1 MKRAAPYMKNEK
13 NELLDGRVKIKDDNC
28 FWLETSRGLHKAK
41 KSVSCLIEPLVFDEV
56 LLSFNHNK
64 NTYILAVLERERDV
78 QSDIIFE
85 SDVSIKVKNGDLGF
99 VAQKLDLKGNDI
111 DLASK
116 NLDIRSLRGKASISD
131 FAFLGRVF
139 RGNINAVKIIS
150 KTMSSITERLT
161 QKARQSYRWIEDLEL
176 TEAGRLRFSVKDS
189 LFMKGKRSSLIAE
202 KKVKID
208 GEKIHLG

>member
-1 MKRAAPYMKNEK
+1 MERLARNMENEK
-13 NELLDGRVKIKDDNC
+13 NELFDGRVKIKDDNF
-28 FWLETSRGLHKAK
+28 FWVETSRGLHKAK
-41 KSVSCLIEPLVFDEV
+41 KSVSCLIEPLIFDEV
-56 LLSFNHNK
+56 LLLSNRNGK
-64 NTYILAVLERERDV
+64 TYILSVLERERDV

-85 SDVSIKVKNGDLGF
+85 GDVSVKVKNGDLGF
-99 VAQKLDLKGNDI
+99 VAQKLDLKGNNI
-111 DLASK
+111 DLVSK
-116 NLDIRSLRGKASISD
+116 DLDIRSLRGKASIRD
-131 FAFLGRVF
+131 FTFLGRVF

-161 QKARQSYRWIEDLEL
+161 QKARQSYRWIEGLEQ
-176 TEAGRLRFSVKDS
+176 TEAGRLRFSAKDS

>member
-1 MKRAAPYMKNEK
+1 MERLARNMESEK
-13 NELLDGRVKIKDDNC
+13 NELFDGRVKIKDENF
-28 FWLETSRGLHKAK
+28 FWVETSRGLHKAK
-41 KSVSCLIEPLVFDEV
+41 KSVSCLIEPLISDEV
-56 LLSFNHNK
+56 LLLSTHNGK
-64 NTYILAVLERERDV
+64 TYILGVLERERDV

-85 SDVSIKVKNGDLGF
+85 GDVLVKVKNGDLGF

-116 NLDIRSLRGKASISD
+116 NLDIRSLRGKASIRD
-131 FAFLGRVF
+131 FTFLGRVF
-139 RGNINAVKIIS
+139 RGNINAVSIIS
-150 KTMSSITERLT
+150 KTMNSITERLT
-161 QKARQSYRWIEDLEL
+161 QKARQSYRWIEGLEQ
-176 TEAGRLRFSVKDS
+176 TEAGRLRFSAKDS

>member
-1 MKRAAPYMKNEK
+1 MGKAAQYMKSEK
-13 NELLDGRVKIKDDNC
+13 IELLDGRVKIKDGDF
-28 FWLETSRGLHKAK
+28 FWVETFKGLHKAR

-56 LLSFNHNK
+56 LLSSNHNG

-85 SDVSIKVKNGDLGF
+85 GDVSVKVKNGDLGF
-99 VAQKLDLKGNDI
+99 VAEKIDLKGNDI
-111 DLASK
+111 DLVSK
-116 NLDIRSLRGKASISD
+116 DLDIRSLRGKASISD
-131 FAFLGRVF
+131 FTFLGRVF
-139 RGNINAVKIIS
+139 RGNIKAVSIIS

-161 QKARQSYRWIEDLEL
+161 QKARQSYRWIEGLDK
-176 TEAGRLRFSVKDS
+176 TEAGRLLFSAKES
-189 LFMKGKRSSLIAE
+189 LLMKGKRSSLIAE

>member
-1 MKRAAPYMKNEK
+1 MERLARNMENEK
-13 NELLDGRVKIKDDNC
+13 NELFDGRVKIKDDNF
-28 FWLETSRGLHKAK
+28 FWVETSRGLHKAK
-41 KSVSCLIEPLVFDEV
+41 KSVSCLIEPLIFDEV
-56 LLSFNHNK
+56 LLLSNRNGK
-64 NTYILAVLERERDV
+64 TYILSVLERERDV

-85 SDVSIKVKNGDLGF
+85 GDVSVKVKNGDLGF
-99 VAQKLDLKGNDI
+99 VAQKLDLKGNNI
-111 DLASK
+111 DLVSK
-116 NLDIRSLRGKASISD
+116 DLDIRSLRGKASIRD
-131 FAFLGRVF
+131 FTFLGRVF

-161 QKARQSYRWIEDLEL
+161 QKARQSYRWIEGLEQVK
-176 TEAGRLRFSVKDS
+176 AGRIKYFAEDS